1 MTRPLSFIR
10 SVAVPLPLA
19 NVDTD
24 QILPKQFLTTLER
37 DGLGAGLFYD
47 LRFDDR
53 GEPRGDF
60 VMNLPVYEGA
70 EILIAGANFGCGSSR
85 EHAAWALADFGIKC
99 VIAPSFG
106 EIFRSNCLNN
116 AILPAALSKQ
126 EVAALLSRVGAGDF
140 SIDIAA
146 QSVTGPSGEAF
157 GFALSPNEKRKL
169 LNGFDD
175 IALTLH
181 YAAEIEAFENKS
193 GGAHR
198 S

>member
-1 MTRPLSFIR
+1 MTRALSFIG
-10 SVAVPLPLA
+10 SVAIPLPLV
-19 NVDTD
+19 NIDTD
-24 QILPKQFLTTLER
+24 QILPKQFLTTMAR
-37 DGLGAGLFYD
+37 DGLGAGLFHD

-53 GEPRGDF
+53 GEPRADF
-60 VMNLPVYEGA
+60 AMNQPAYTGA

-126 EVAALLSRVGAGDF
+126 EVATLLSQVDSGVF
-140 SIDIAA
+140 SIDVAA
-146 QSVTGPSGEAF
+146 QSVVGPSGEAF
-157 GFALSPNEKRKL
+157 SFALSPNEKRKL

-175 IALTLH
+175 IALTLR
-181 YAAEIEAFENKS
+181 YAAEIGAFENKR
-193 GGAHR
+193 GGMR
-198 S
+198 PP